1 MDGTNTVSALVYK
14 FSHREESFS
23 VENWKKKKVLGV
35 LDIGKMSI
43 FCFWQLDVPGKG
55 DKNFRAIKIL
65 RDLSGQVRSR

>member
-1 MDGTNTVSALVYK
+1 MPWFINFLIEKKVLVW
-14 FSHREESFS
+14 RTE
-23 VENWKKKKVLGV
+23 KKKNVLGV